1 MAMRI
6 ITVEKLK
13 DCVEDRLG
21 RKQLLIKD
29 ENNVKI
35 VDAYTDTVNCCIS
48 RDSISNFDDSQPFL
62 KFRDQVS
69 SGISMSNDFI
79 SAEELKPY
87 SYLLD

>member
-21 RKQLLIKD
+21 TKQLLIKD
-29 ENNVKI
+29 ENTVKI
-35 VDAYTDTVNCCIS
+35 ISEDTGFINCCLPK
-48 RDSISNFDDSQPFL
+48 SNITNFNDIQPFL

-69 SGISMSNDFI
+69 RGIPMSNDFI